1 MTGPSADRPPAPEV
15 RRRGWFE
22 VRWRQF
28 RRAPRPVF
36 RAVVT
41 SLTVATVLGVAYLA
55 YDVALDRGARL
66 PGGDLRLRS

>member
-1 MTGPSADRPPAPEV
+1 MTGPSADRRAPAEV

-36 RAVVT
+36 RAVAT
-41 SLTVATVLGVAYLA
+41 SLTIATVLGLA
-55 YDVALDRGARL
+55 FLVYDIALDRGASSRAVTC
-66 PGGDLRLRS
+66 GSRS